1 MQRVRD
7 AALRVVI
14 VSLVVT
20 ALIFTGCTTAGW
32 TAGDGPSPSQRLFR
46 NNGGYVPNPVNHDFG
61 SGGP

>member
-1 MQRVRD
+1 MQSVRD

-14 VSLVVT
+14 VAVVVS
-20 ALIFTGCTTAGW
+20 ALASTGCAAAT
-32 TAGDGPSPSQRLFR
+32 GDWSTPQPRLYR

>member
-7 AALRVVI
+7 AALRVVK

-20 ALIFTGCTTAGW
+20 ALTSTGCTTW
-32 TAGDGPSPSQRLFR
+32 TTGDGPSPSQRLYR

>member
-1 MQRVRD
+1 MQSVRD

-14 VSLVVT
+14 VSVVVP
-20 ALIFTGCTTAGW
+20 ALTSTGCTTW
-32 TAGDGPSPSQRLFR
+32 TTGDWSTPSPRLYR